1 APFRAGFGGL
11 GQVGDRAHAA
21 LRVVVAVFIPV
32 EADAYFVAHGDA
44 GKVVF
49 LHVDLDL
56 QRVVRVDAQ
65 DGVALVER
73 RAGGGVDAGDHAGD
87 GGGDGAAGG
96 VEAVQ
101 IAGDGLKEQLAA

>member
-1 APFRAGFGGL
+1 MFKRVLVANRGEI
-11 GQVGDRAHAA
+11 A
-21 LRVVVAVFIPV
+21 LRVVRAVFIPV

-49 LHVDLDL
+49 LDVDLDL

-87 GGGDGAAGG
+87 GGDDGN
-96 VEAVQ
+96 
-101 IAGDGLKEQLAA
+101 AGDDLNGG